1 MAKESMLTT
10 HDNPYDPFEE
20 FIPWLMY
27 DKEKG
32 YDSCERLARIVQP
45 RLSSD
50 MTQREIDV
58 ITECAIDEIIEY
70 DPIGIYKKS
79 SREVE
84 DEEDNEEL

>member
-32 YDSCERLARIVQP
+32 YDTCERLARIVQP

-58 ITECAIDEIIEY
+58 ITDCAIDEMIEH
-70 DPIGIYKKS
+70 DPICLYKKAF
-79 SREVE
+79 RDVEDVEE
-84 DEEDNEEL
+84 DEEI